1 MILDT
6 IQKWKK
12 NSKIYLE
19 LPQNNTLHPPEM
31 KNDNIHPNQTLPTIE
46 KLINKDTL
54 SLEDKRFLLEKNR
67 PEKDLIKFAETNVFK
82 NLSKNDIYK
91 IYLENF
97 TKNELIIDDLINLEK
112 IGIHN
117 NLKNWNLKKKS

>member
-1 MILDT
+1 
-6 IQKWKK
+6 
-12 NSKIYLE
+12 
-19 LPQNNTLHPPEM
+19 M
-31 KNDNIHPNQTLPTIE
+31 KNDNNHPHSSSLTIE
-46 KLINKDTL
+46 NLINKNTL
-54 SLEDKRFLLEKNR
+54 SLEDKMFLLERNR
-67 PEKDLIKFAETNVFK
+67 PEKDLIKFAETNIFK

-117 NLKNWNLKKKS
+117 NLKNWNLKKNLE